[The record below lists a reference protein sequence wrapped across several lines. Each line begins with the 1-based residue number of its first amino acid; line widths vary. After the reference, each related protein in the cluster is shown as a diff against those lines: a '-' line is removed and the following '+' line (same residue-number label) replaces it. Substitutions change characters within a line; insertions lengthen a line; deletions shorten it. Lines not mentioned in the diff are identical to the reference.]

1 AALDRDE
8 LQAVVAH
15 EMAHV
20 ARYDTRVMTLVAAMV
35 GGIALM
41 TDGLGRLFW
50 HGKRTGSKVGRLGG
64 SSRSSSRNSLG
75 LVVLVLWLLTLI
87 VAPIVSR
94 MIAMAIS
101 RKREFLADATAAQYT
116 RNPGALAHALV
127 KLENSRM
134 PTVAV
139 GRGAAH
145 LCIVDPTDRRFQR
158 WKGAFGDVFSSH
170 PTVEERI
177 RRLRAMGG

>member
-1 AALDRDE
+1 WKWGDRQVLWSTRAMELIHPVTDEQIRYQNVVDEMSIASGLPRPRLWIVPDQDLNAFATGREPRSASIAVTEGLLAALDRDE

-20 ARYDTRVMTLVAAMV
+20 ARYDTRLMTLVAAMV

-41 TDGLGRLFW
+41 SDGLGRLLW
-50 HGKRTGSKVGRLGG
+50 HGNRTGSKVGRLGG

-101 RKREFLADATAAQYT
+101 
-116 RNPGALAHALV
+116 
-127 KLENSRM
+127 
-134 PTVAV
+134 
-139 GRGAAH
+139 
-145 LCIVDPTDRRFQR
+145 
-158 WKGAFGDVFSSH
+158 
-170 PTVEERI
+170 
-177 RRLRAMGG
+177 